1 MGSTESIDFCW
12 YVLYYVCGRRKEMG
26 GGVFEGK
33 DKRYAERNEKKEKNT
48 HNILV

>member
-1 MGSTESIDFCW
+1 MIMWIDDSFWTEW
-12 YVLYYVCGRRKEMG
+12 VVG

-33 DKRYAERNEKKEKNT
+33 DKRYAERKEKKEKNT

>member
-1 MGSTESIDFCW
+1 MVVGL
-12 YVLYYVCGRRKEMG
+12 VVGVG

-33 DKRYAERNEKKEKNT
+33 DKRYAERKEKKEKNT